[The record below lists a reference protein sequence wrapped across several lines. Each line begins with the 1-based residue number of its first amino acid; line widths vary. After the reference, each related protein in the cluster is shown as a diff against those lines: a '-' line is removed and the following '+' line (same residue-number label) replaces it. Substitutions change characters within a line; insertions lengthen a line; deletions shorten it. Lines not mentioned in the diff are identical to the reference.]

1 MPREATLVRLMRR
14 LEPLQITLSDDTP
27 AAQALTLIQ
36 NAKSLAE
43 EMQGLPG
50 EDRIPSLVTSN
61 GLIAWRFLQSAAA
74 YTQTDAPRFCEW
86 GSGIGVVSCLAA
98 LRGWESTGVE
108 IEPRLIEVSR
118 QLAKSHDVN
127 VNFRQGN
134 YRFDRSDE
142 ANAAREF
149 DVLGFDII
157 YIYAWPAERQAV
169 TEAISRH
176 AAPGLIFLRYGGGIQ
191 CDAFRVV

>member
-1 MPREATLVRLMRR
+1 MPREATVVRLMSR
-14 LEPLQITLSDDTP
+14 LEPLQITFSDDTP

-36 NAKSLAE
+36 NAKRLAE
-43 EMQGLPG
+43 EMQGLQG
-50 EDRIPSLVTSN
+50 EDRIPGLVTSN

-74 YTQTDAPRFCEW
+74 HIQTDAPRFCEW

-98 LRGWESTGVE
+98 LRGWEATGIE
-108 IEPRLIEVSR
+108 IEPRLIELSR

-127 VNFRQGN
+127 VNFRHGN
-134 YRFDRSDE
+134 YRLDSSDD
-142 ANAAREF
+142 ANAAIEF
-149 DVLGFDII
+149 DVFGFDII

-169 TEAISRH
+169 TEAIARH
-176 AAPGLIFLRYGGGIQ
+176 GAPGLIFLRYGGGIQ

>member
-1 MPREATLVRLMRR
+1 MRR

-27 AAQALTLIQ
+27 AAQALKLIQ

-43 EMQGLPG
+43 EMQGLQG

-74 YTQTDAPRFCEW
+74 YIPTDAPRFCEW

-108 IEPRLIEVSR
+108 IEPRLIEVSC

-134 YRFDRSDE
+134 YRFDRSDK
-142 ANAAREF
+142 ANVET
-149 DVLGFDII
+149 
-157 YIYAWPAERQAV
+157 AV
-169 TEAISRH
+169 
-176 AAPGLIFLRYGGGIQ
+176 Q
-191 CDAFRVV
+191 N